1 MLKIV
6 HDATAVAVDDPETM
20 TVDLDELFR
29 MAAQEMLAVTL
40 LAERRAYL
48 DAHADVTNAAG
59 RRMVVGNG
67 YARQRAVMTGAGM
80 VDVKAP
86 RVDDRRL
93 DERFSSA
100 LLPAYMRRSPKVT
113 EVLPLLYLRGL
124 STGDFGPALEGFF
137 GSKAGLSAS
146 TICRLT
152 EAWQAE
158 LEDWKTRD
166 LSDVDYVYW
175 WADGVHFNIRLE
187 EDRLCCLVIVGVR
200 PDGTKELVAVDDGY
214 RESTDSWAVLLRS
227 LRDRGVAAPVLAVGD
242 GALGFWGALRDV
254 FPSTRE
260 QRCWVHKTAN
270 CLDAMP
276 KRAQPE
282 AKAAI
287 AAIYGGADPR
297 RCPRGRA
304 ELRRALRRVAQGD
317 GQDHRRARHPAR
329 LLRLPGRA
337 LAAPSNHQPDRVDL
351 RHGAVADQ
359 DHQGCRLT
367 GGGHGHGVQ
376 AARRRPGPVAQD
388 QRPRA
393 GAPRPCRRHLHRRQA
408 SGAEGGSDRDDED
421 RQDRVRRRLTKKPHP
436 QLLTIS
442 VATIWAT
449 WSLPTAASCLHDHS
463 AVEANAGYRDIAHA
477 GGDGIAAD
485 APRRPTGPTGSGYRR
500 RTSTRSA
507 HH

>member
-6 HDATAVAVDDPETM
+6 HDATTTDAVDDPEST

-48 DAHADVTNAAG
+48 DAHADVTDATG

-80 VDVKAP
+80 VDVNAP
-86 RVDDRRL
+86 RVDDRRQ
-93 DERFSSA
+93 DEKFSSA

-113 EVLPLLYLRGL
+113 EVLPVLYLRGL

-158 LEDWKTRD
+158 LEEWKTRD

-214 RESTDSWAVLLRS
+214 RESTDSWAELLRS
-227 LRDRGVAAPVLAVGD
+227 LRDRGVVAPVLAVGD

-276 KRAQPE
+276 KRVQPE

-287 AAIYGGADPR
+287 ASIYGAETRAD
-297 RCPRGRA
+297 
-304 ELRRALRRVAQGD
+304 ALVA
-317 GQDHRRARHPAR
+317 
-329 LLRLPGRA
+329 
-337 LAAPSNHQPDRVDL
+337 
-351 RHGAVADQ
+351 
-359 DHQGCRLT
+359 
-367 GGGHGHGVQ
+367 VQ
-376 AARRRPGPVAQD
+376 AFADRFAEWPKATAKITGELDTLLAFYDFPAEHWVHLRTTNPIESTFATVRLRTKVTKGAGSREAGMAMAFKLLDAAQARWRRINGHDLVPLV
-388 QRPRA
+388 RA
-393 GAPRPCRRHLHRRQA
+393 GATFIDGKLRERKEAQTETTNTEKA
-408 SGAEGGSDRDDED
+408 G
-421 RQDRVRRRLTKKPHP
+421 
-436 QLLTIS
+436 S
-442 VATIWAT
+442 VAA
-449 WSLPTAASCLHDHS
+449 
-463 AVEANAGYRDIAHA
+463 
-477 GGDGIAAD
+477 
-485 APRRPTGPTGSGYRR
+485 
-500 RTSTRSA
+500 
-507 HH
+507 